1 MSRLLAYHGPAISF
15 SDALLVHPHSLIEQ
29 AYAPVEMVT
38 GRVNADG
45 FGLGWYAEGEALPG
59 TYHHL
64 TPIWSDMDLP
74 RFGRVVRSSRIF
86 AALRNATP
94 GFHLDLQSIAPFTI
108 GQYLFMHNGALQG
121 FARRFRHQLRA
132 MVPEAIRATIR
143 GPTDA
148 ETIFALIRSE
158 LVEEELLESERASA
172 LMKEAMG
179 SAIEA
184 VMKIAR
190 EKQLQASINMGMT
203 DGQAMVF
210 CRLARGIAA
219 NSLYAAVREGGVW
232 IVSERLDDGKDWEQV
247 PEDSWVIVEPDSSLS
262 IAPIMGLPDPGEWP

>member
-94 GFHLDLQSIAPFTI
+94 GFHLDLQSIAPFTASAPLSAAEVTGRTALGRI
-108 GQYLFMHNGALQG
+108 VSGGEVIAVTNLDEPAVYLFELSEVSYQ
-121 FARRFRHQLRA
+121 
-132 MVPEAIRATIR
+132 PK
-143 GPTDA
+143 A
-148 ETIFALIRSE
+148 ER
-158 LVEEELLESERASA
+158 
-172 LMKEAMG
+172 
-179 SAIEA
+179 
-184 VMKIAR
+184 
-190 EKQLQASINMGMT
+190 
-203 DGQAMVF
+203 
-210 CRLARGIAA
+210 
-219 NSLYAAVREGGVW
+219 
-232 IVSERLDDGKDWEQV
+232 
-247 PEDSWVIVEPDSSLS
+247 
-262 IAPIMGLPDPGEWP
+262 